1 MEQMSRLRTTIDPVS
16 TNQLLNNL
24 SLAID
29 EAKLVRSISSIEDQI
44 YKIRNNTG
52 TSPRTN
58 FLERELNNLKK
69 ELALTRGKAEQ
80 ALAG

>member
-1 MEQMSRLRTTIDPVS
+1 MSQLRTTIDPVS

-29 EAKLVRSISSIEDQI
+29 EAKLVRSISNIEEQI
-44 YKIRNNTG
+44 YKIQNSTG
-52 TSPRTN
+52 PSPRTH
-58 FLERELNNLKK
+58 FLERELNNLKQ

>member
-1 MEQMSRLRTTIDPVS
+1 MSQLRTTIDPVS

-29 EAKLVRSISSIEDQI
+29 EAKLVRSISNIEEQI
-44 YKIRNNTG
+44 YKIQNTAG
-52 TSPRTN
+52 PSPRTS
-58 FLERELNNLKK
+58 FLERELTNLKK
-69 ELALTRGKAEQ
+69 ELELTRGKAEQ

>member
-1 MEQMSRLRTTIDPVS
+1 MSQLRTTIDPVS

-29 EAKLVRSISSIEDQI
+29 EAKLVRSISSIEEQI
-44 YKIRNNTG
+44 FKIRNSTG
-52 TSPRTN
+52 PSARTN